1 MIRVDLPGSGRS
13 QRDTGALSIE
23 RFVSALLGVCARLKV
38 TRAHWVGHSL
48 GTIVV
53 QHLAATHP
61 ELTASLALF
70 GPLMAPSDT
79 ARAAIL
85 ARAAQARAGSTGM
98 HEITQNLLQ
107 TALSADTRHRL
118 PVTVAFVRE
127 SLMRQDG
134 EAYALSCEALAGAQ
148 AAAVE
153 RITAAVLLVT
163 GDEDGVA
170 PPQMVRTMAER
181 LHGARS
187 TRVVVLPRC
196 GHWTPLERPDEC
208 QRELREFLATQG
220 RS

>member
-1 MIRVDLPGSGRS
+1 
-13 QRDTGALSIE
+13 
-23 RFVSALLGVCARLKV
+23 
-38 TRAHWVGHSL
+38 
-48 GTIVV
+48 
-53 QHLAATHP
+53 
-61 ELTASLALF
+61 
-70 GPLMAPSDT
+70 
-79 ARAAIL
+79 
-85 ARAAQARAGSTGM
+85 
-98 HEITQNLLQ
+98 
-107 TALSADTRHRL
+107 
-118 PVTVAFVRE
+118 
-127 SLMRQDG
+127 MRQDG